1 MGTTTS
7 SKHSAE
13 ADDAQTGNHWPETMK
28 TASTLLQV
36 IALGACFVNQVEAPA
51 EFRMP
56 GVRQAL
62 RTIAG
67 PDRQP
72 LLAAI
77 IDVELAD
84 EA

>member
-1 MGTTTS
+1 
-7 SKHSAE
+7 
-13 ADDAQTGNHWPETMK
+13 MK

-67 PDRQP
+67 QDRQS

-77 IDVELAD
+77 ADAELTD